1 QVQWPHN
8 FSGWLGL
15 AAVGVLQSACLPIWY
30 LALARIG
37 ALQAGMLTNLQPIV
51 TMTAAYLLFNEIMR
65 IPQFVGAGMILIAVF
80 VMQNPFTWGA
90 FGRKTDP

>member
-1 QVQWPHN
+1 
-8 FSGWLGL
+8 
-15 AAVGVLQSACLPIWY
+15 
-30 LALARIG
+30 
-37 ALQAGMLTNLQPIV
+37 MLTNLQPLV

-80 VMQNPFTWGA
+80 VMQNPFTWSA

>member
-1 QVQWPHN
+1 
-8 FSGWLGL
+8 
-15 AAVGVLQSACLPIWY
+15 LPIWY

-37 ALQAGMLTNLQPIV
+37 SLQAGMLTNLQPIV
-51 TMTAAYLLFNEIMR
+51 TMTAAFLLFNEIMR

-80 VMQNPFTWGA
+80 AMQHPFTWSA